1 MGRGENTMSYA
12 DRLDTDIET
21 FLKRH
26 EQKELLRFVTL
37 GSVDDGKSTLIGRLL
52 HDVDGVYEDQ
62 LDDARQ
68 NGAGEDGEID
78 FALITDGLVA
88 EREQGITI
96 DVAYRYFTT
105 QKRKFII
112 ADSPGHV
119 QYTRN
124 MATGASTAEVAIIL
138 IDARHG
144 VLQQSRRHAYIA
156 SLLGIPHLVVCINKM
171 DAMDYSEETYRAI
184 EADFAA
190 FAKQLRFST
199 VTPLPVSALKGD
211 NVVTASDKMPWHDGN
226 TLLNLLETLDLG
238 SARNMT
244 DFRYPVQY
252 VIRPNQNYRGYAG
265 QVVSG
270 VVRKGDEVTVMPGG
284 TRSRVSKIDTYSG
297 ELEEAFAPMSVSIC
311 LEDELDI
318 SRGDV
323 LVHGDSKI
331 HLARTF
337 DAMMVWMA
345 ETPLD
350 PAKSYLIK
358 HTARYVRAGF
368 HQVKWRLNMDTLA
381 EEQSASLSLN
391 EIGRVQVTAHQAL
404 VFDAY
409 ADNRGAGCFVVV
421 DSLTNNTVAAGMIV
435 APDQDA
441 GDHQEKDEALIGGLR
456 SGVSPLEREEQ
467 MGQKGSTLW
476 ISGVDGE
483 EKTRFVY
490 ALERRLF
497 DQGTVVHVMNPL
509 DPENAAYGVPLSNA
523 LEMANICNHGGMVT
537 LFAVPHAAETA
548 IDSARDHMT
557 GSTLV
562 HVELGVAV
570 SSGANV
576 ALDVNGV
583 GEKESIER
591 LVSYLMDQ
599 GILHRADR
607 GN

>member
-1 MGRGENTMSYA
+1 MSYA

-26 EQKELLRFVTL
+26 ERKELLRFVTL

-68 NGAGEDGEID
+68 NGAGEEGEID

-171 DAMDYSEETYRAI
+171 DAMDYSEETYKAI
-184 EADFAA
+184 EADFDA
-190 FAKQLRFST
+190 FAQQLRFTT

-211 NVVTASDKMPWHDGN
+211 NVVTPSDKMPWHDGT
-226 TLLNLLETLDLG
+226 TLLHLLETLDLG
-238 SARNMT
+238 SARNMS

-270 VVRKGDEVTVMPGG
+270 VIKKGDEVRVMPAG
-284 TRSRVSKIDTYSG
+284 TRSRVSKIDTYTG
-297 ELEEAFAPMSVSIC
+297 ELDEAFAPMSVSIC

-323 LVHGDSKI
+323 LVHGDSKT

-345 ETPLD
+345 EAPLD
-350 PAKSYLIK
+350 PGKTYLIK
-358 HTARYVRAGF
+358 HTARYVRAGI
-368 HQVKWRLNMDTLA
+368 HDIKWRLNMDTL
-381 EEQSASLSLN
+381 EEEEAASLSLN
-391 EIGRVQVTAHQAL
+391 EIGRVRVTAHQAL

-409 ADNRGAGCFVVV
+409 ANNRGAGCFIVV
-421 DSLTNNTVAAGMIV
+421 DSLTNNTVAAGMIL
-435 APDQDA
+435 APDSQD
-441 GDHQEKDEALIGGLR
+441 GGTESDEEASSELNRKISR
-456 SGVSPLEREEQ
+456 LEREAKL
-467 MGQKGSTLW
+467 GQRGTTLW
-476 ISGVDGE
+476 ISGKDGE
-483 EKTRFVY
+483 AKTGFIC
-490 ALERRLF
+490 ALERHLF
-497 DQGTVVHVMNPL
+497 DRGVFVHVMNPL
-509 DPENAAYGVPLSNA
+509 QPENATFGVPVSHA
-523 LEMANICNHGGMVT
+523 IEMARVCNHGGLIT
-537 LFAVPHAAETA
+537 LFAVPHSAENA
-548 IDSARDHMT
+548 IHSARELMEED
-557 GSTLV
+557 TLI

-576 ALDVNGV
+576 AIDVSGV
-583 GEKESIER
+583 GERESIER
-591 LVSYLMDQ
+591 IEKYLEKQ
-599 GILHRADR
+599 GILHSL
-607 GN
+607 

>member
-1 MGRGENTMSYA
+1 MSYA

-62 LDDARQ
+62 LDDARN
-68 NGAGEDGEID
+68 NGAGEEGEID

-171 DAMDYSEETYRAI
+171 DAMDYAEDTYRAI
-184 EADFAA
+184 EKDFAA
-190 FAKQLRFST
+190 FAEQLRFTT

-211 NVVTASDKMPWHDGN
+211 NVVSVSDKMPWHDGT
-226 TLLNLLETLDLG
+226 TLLHLLETLDLG
-238 SARNMT
+238 SARNMK

-270 VVRKGDEVTVMPGG
+270 VVRKGDEIKVMPAG
-284 TRSRVSKIDTYSG
+284 TRSRISKIDTYSG
-297 ELEEAFAPMSVSIC
+297 ELDEAYAPMSVSIC

-323 LVHGDSKI
+323 LVHGDSQT

-337 DAMMVWMA
+337 DAMVVWMA
-345 ETPLD
+345 ETPLE
-350 PAKSYLIK
+350 PGKSYLIK
-358 HTARYVRAGF
+358 HTARYVRAGL
-368 HQVKWRLNMDTLA
+368 HDVKWRLNMDTLA
-381 EEQSASLSLN
+381 EEPSDTLSLN
-391 EIGRVQVTAHQAL
+391 EIGRVTVTAHQAL

-421 DSLTNNTVAAGMIV
+421 DSLTNNTVAAGMIL
-435 APDQDA
+435 APEGEGA
-441 GDHQEKDEALIGGLR
+441 RTTEGEEAIAGGLH
-456 SGVSPLEREEQ
+456 SGISALEREARL
-467 MGQKGSTLW
+467 GQKGTTLW

-483 EKTRFVY
+483 DKTRFIY
-490 ALERRLF
+490 ALERQLF
-497 DQGTVVHVMNPL
+497 DRGALVHVMNPL
-509 DPENAAYGVPLSNA
+509 DPENAAYGVPVSHA
-523 LEMANICNHGGMVT
+523 LEMARVCNHGGMIT
-537 LFAVPHAAETA
+537 LFAVPHAAESA
-548 IDSARDHMT
+548 INGARELMGDQ
-557 GSTLV
+557 TLV
-562 HVELGVAV
+562 HVEWGVAV

-576 ALDVNGV
+576 ALDVTGV
-583 GEKESIER
+583 GERESVER
-591 LVSYLMDQ
+591 LEKYLESQ
-599 GILHRADR
+599 GILHSR
-607 GN
+607 